1 MIHAEERAERVM
13 RVHGLI
19 LATAAAAAL
28 AAAAS
33 GASAQ
38 SREVVTRESARAA
51 VQASP
56 TVRNDLVSPPV
67 TPRRGLQWNEDGR
80 WGLNLNLE
88 QPVGREA
95 DWSDVEAG
103 AFYRLNPRLRVGA
116 AASLAEPEADPA
128 RPVETDR
135 RAQPRVRLETI
146 FKF

>member
-1 MIHAEERAERVM
+1 M
-13 RVHGLI
+13 

-28 AAAAS
+28 TATAFD
-33 GASAQ
+33 ASAQ
-38 SREVVTRESARAA
+38 SRESAREAAHAA

-56 TVRNDLVSPPV
+56 TVRNDLVSPEP
-67 TPRRGLQWNEDGR
+67 PRRGLQWNEDGR
-80 WGLNLNLE
+80 WGLNLNLN

-95 DWSDVEAG
+95 DWSDVQAG
-103 AFYRLNPRLRVGA
+103 AYYRLNPRLRVGA

-128 RPVETDR
+128 RPAETDR

>member
-1 MIHAEERAERVM
+1 M

-19 LATAAAAAL
+19 LATVAAAAL
-28 AAAAS
+28 TATAP
-33 GASAQ
+33 GAFAQ
-38 SREVVTRESARAA
+38 SRDTSAQQTARAA
-51 VQASP
+51 IQASP
-56 TVRNDLVSPPV
+56 TVRNDLVSGQYS
-67 TPRRGLQWNEDGR
+67 PRRGLQWNEDGR
-80 WGLNLNLE
+80 WGLNLNLD

-95 DWSDVEAG
+95 DWSDVQAG
-103 AFYRLNPRLRVGA
+103 AYYRLNPRLRVGA

>member
-1 MIHAEERAERVM
+1 M

-28 AAAAS
+28 TATAS

-38 SREVVTRESARAA
+38 SRESSTQQAVRAA

-56 TVRNDLVSPPV
+56 TVRNDLVSAPEA
-67 TPRRGLQWNEDGR
+67 PRRGLQWNEDGR
-80 WGLNLNLE
+80 WGLNLNLD

-95 DWSDVEAG
+95 DWSDVQAG
-103 AFYRLNPRLRVGA
+103 AYYRLNPRLRVGA

-128 RPVETDR
+128 RPAETTDR

>member
-1 MIHAEERAERVM
+1 M

-19 LATAAAAAL
+19 LATAAAATLTAT
-28 AAAAS
+28 AFD
-33 GASAQ
+33 ASAQ
-38 SREVVTRESARAA
+38 SRESATQEAVRAA

-56 TVRNDLVSPPV
+56 TVRNDLISAREA
-67 TPRRGLQWNEDGR
+67 PRRGLQWNENGR
-80 WGLNLNLE
+80 WGLNLNLD

-95 DWSDVEAG
+95 DWSDVQAG
-103 AFYRLNPRLRVGA
+103 AYYRLNPRLRVGA

-128 RPVETDR
+128 RPAQTDR

>member
-1 MIHAEERAERVM
+1 M

-19 LATAAAAAL
+19 LATVAIAAATTAF
-28 AAAAS
+28 S
-33 GASAQ
+33 ASAQ
-38 SREVVTRESARAA
+38 SSDSAMQRSARAA

-56 TVRNDLVSPPV
+56 TVRNDLVSQREA
-67 TPRRGLQWNEDGR
+67 PRRGLQWNEDGR
-80 WGLNLNLE
+80 WGLNLNLD

-95 DWSDVEAG
+95 DWSDVQAG
-103 AFYRLNPRLRVGA
+103 AYYRLNPRLRVGA